1 MDYDPASAPRLR
13 GLLLGCA
20 LAVAAVSRMQ
30 AQSPL
35 PTWLTDLS
43 FAAREGYD
51 DNVLIVSGLGMPEAS
66 SWTTALSLKVGTE
79 FAGLL
84 PKGGPFQSLS
94 VTYQPERDWY
104 HQAPSE
110 DYTAHR
116 LAALVKGKSGPLT
129 FSLDESFLYVD
140 GSKIGVTYAAN
151 QLSGAAASQ
160 FDKYR
165 NFYSQAVP
173 RERRNQVQ
181 DRYGAQVRYD
191 TASTFVRLV
200 SNLIYYNLNTELF
213 NTSAAPYKGYQD
225 WPDRWD
231 LNLGADWGFKL
242 APGWALFAGYRDG
255 YQHQDQF
262 SLGINSDQ
270 HFSSN
275 RYQRVLLGVEGKLAP
290 WLAVKLAAGPDLRDY
305 NPMTP
310 ITSLRTT
317 RMYEEGS
324 VVATVS
330 ASQSLSIAYKKW
342 MFVSSTGVAPY
353 TDTNLSAIYHWTVS
367 KSLGVDVGAKY
378 QEANF
383 GMGDDYAGSAPSLRD
398 DTDYQASFGVSYVL
412 RPGTSLSLNYAYD
425 KGLNGLAGLAA
436 TYYPAYRN
444 FEHAVI
450 SAGVQTK
457 F

>member
-1 MDYDPASAPRLR
+1 M
-13 GLLLGCA
+13 
-20 LAVAAVSRMQ
+20 
-30 AQSPL
+30 
-35 PTWLTDLS
+35 
-43 FAAREGYD
+43 
-51 DNVLIVSGLGMPEAS
+51 
-66 SWTTALSLKVGTE
+66 
-79 FAGLL
+79 
-84 PKGGPFQSLS
+84 
-94 VTYQPERDWY
+94 
-104 HQAPSE
+104 
-110 DYTAHR
+110 
-116 LAALVKGKSGPLT
+116 
-129 FSLDESFLYVD
+129 
-140 GSKIGVTYAAN
+140 
-151 QLSGAAASQ
+151 
-160 FDKYR
+160 
-165 NFYSQAVP
+165 
-173 RERRNQVQ
+173 
-181 DRYGAQVRYD
+181 
-191 TASTFVRLV
+191 
-200 SNLIYYNLNTELF
+200 F

-330 ASQSLSIAYKKW
+330 ASQSLSITYKKW